1 MSAPVGGC
9 SQVNKFEQVSSN
21 DGHYMS
27 SLVGLGGGPLIDFR
41 FELITEFDRES
52 LFFRDNFLR
61 VDVYY
66 GDLKYQK
73 IEQQP
78 SYLILNFFSK

>member
-1 MSAPVGGC
+1 MHPYST
-9 SQVNKFEQVSSN
+9 VSSIAQR
-21 DGHYMS
+21 
-27 SLVGLGGGPLIDFR
+27 LVQVHGIVEKITGVNGP
-41 FELITEFDRES
+41 LITEFDCES